1 MNGAFPTRSHAS
13 FTHQP
18 FVSSVPNQPLF
29 PPFPFLRFLVQRS
42 RDAREGSPLLPGE
55 RCAAR
60 GAAPPRAGRPFSCR
74 SLAVLLPGS
83 SCAAPSAA
91 ALRAAASAVAARPCG
106 RADPAWSRRRQPRG
120 PPPIPSSRSADARRA
135 RRPPTRPAGTGR
147 SFALAVRLPP
157 GGVVGG
163 LLRMCGDAGPE
174 RGAPAVAGCAARPGA
189 AAGAPLCGRALLAL
203 LSGLSRPGLSP
214 GLSPGLPPA
223 QLAVRGRAC
232 RSSPSRPPRPPPARQ
247 HRSWAA
253 HVSRGAGARWRAQRL
268 RGRALADAATRALVV
283 AQGHAPR
290 PKAAAGPWAAPP
302 RP

>member
-1 MNGAFPTRSHAS
+1 MGTRAGDCNGGGIAGDLSGWGPFGEDFRLFDSDGRKIVLGRWAVGAEVERPLGICCCEMNGAFPTRSREFHS
-13 FTHQP
+13 PTLC
-18 FVSSVPNQPLF
+18 FVPLRNQPLF

-106 RADPAWSRRRQPRG
+106 RADPAWSRRHQPRG

-147 SFALAVRLPP
+147 SRWRCACRLA
-157 GGVVGG
+157 
-163 LLRMCGDAGPE
+163 ASS
-174 RGAPAVAGCAARPGA
+174 AGCCACAATPARSAARPRSLGA
-189 AAGAPLCGRALLAL
+189 R
-203 LSGLSRPGLSP
+203 
-214 GLSPGLPPA
+214 
-223 QLAVRGRAC
+223 RG
-232 RSSPSRPPRPPPARQ
+232 PARRQ
-247 HRSWAA
+247 AHHSVAA
-253 HVSRGAGARWRAQRL
+253 HC
-268 RGRALADAATRALVV
+268 
-283 AQGHAPR
+283 
-290 PKAAAGPWAAPP
+290 
-302 RP
+302 